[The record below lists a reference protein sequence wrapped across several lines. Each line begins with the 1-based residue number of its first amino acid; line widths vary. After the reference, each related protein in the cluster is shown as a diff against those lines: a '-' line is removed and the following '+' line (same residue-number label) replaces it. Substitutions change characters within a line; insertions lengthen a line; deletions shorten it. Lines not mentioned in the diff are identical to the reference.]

1 MAGWGVPPQGWR
13 REGALKRCPHPVFP
27 PRGGGGFK
35 DGGLK
40 RYPIQFSPQGWRR
53 VHGKGRVVV
62 LSM

>member
-1 MAGWGVPPQGWR
+1 M
-13 REGALKRCPHPVFP
+13 FP